1 MNGLFLFV
9 WPLKIILSL
18 HAQNTPSFL
27 LEITHQTTPTPAYSN
42 LPALYMTLL
51 KAIFRL
57 SPDVFMDEICLM

>member
-1 MNGLFLFV
+1 MAAENY
-9 WPLKIILSL
+9 PISTRSK
-18 HAQNTPSFL
+18 HAKNFL